1 MNCMDELVYSYIYDL
16 SVFYCNNLERKDD
29 MKDNIDLEDLIK
41 MQKDTFQ
48 TDNSFWFISILVLA
62 LFGMD
67 GFEKH
72 KDSTNIHIHIGG
84 DK

>member
-1 MNCMDELVYSYIYDL
+1 MESTNEFIYSYLHNI

-29 MKDNIDLEDLIK
+29 MKDDIDLEDLIK

-48 TDNSFWFISILVLA
+48 TDNSVWVISILLLA
-62 LFGMD
+62 IFGTDM
-67 GFEKH
+67 FEKH

>member
-1 MNCMDELVYSYIYDL
+1 MDNMNEFIYSYIYTL
-16 SVFYCNNLERKDD
+16 SIFYCNNLERKDD

>member
-1 MNCMDELVYSYIYDL
+1 MDYMDEFICSYIYML

>member
-1 MNCMDELVYSYIYDL
+1 MDYMNELVYSYICNL
-16 SVFYCNNLERKDD
+16 SVFYCLDLERKDD

-41 MQKDTFQ
+41 MQKDISQ
-48 TDNSFWFISILVLA
+48 TDNSFWFISILLLV

-72 KDSTNIHIHIGG
+72 KDSTNIHIYIGG

>member
-1 MNCMDELVYSYIYDL
+1 MDYVNEVICSYIYML
-16 SVFYCNNLERKDD
+16 SVFYCLDSERKDD

-41 MQKDTFQ
+41 MQKDIPQ

-72 KDSTNIHIHIGG
+72 KDSTNIHICIGG

>member
-1 MNCMDELVYSYIYDL
+1 MNCMDELICSYIYML